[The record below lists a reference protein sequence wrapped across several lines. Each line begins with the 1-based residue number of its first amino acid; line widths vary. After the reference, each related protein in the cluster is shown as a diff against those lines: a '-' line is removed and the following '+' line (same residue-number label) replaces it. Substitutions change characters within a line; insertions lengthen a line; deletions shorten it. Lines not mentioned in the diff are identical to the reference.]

1 MILWKFELSNNLD
14 HIALILDGNK
24 RWAKKN
30 NLTNAKGYT
39 KGFENIKN
47 IVNFS
52 LSNNL
57 KYLTIFTLSSE
68 NYNRSTVNI
77 IYEIIYNNFSRLFDE
92 LIKNN
97 GIQINIFGS
106 RDNLPKKIIKI
117 FHDIETKSVNN
128 KKLYLNIAFNYGFKD
143 EIKYVLNKIKVNKSK
158 IDLDNEEDIKQLF
171 YIGSLPD
178 PDLLIR
184 TGGYQRLSNFIMY
197 NLTYTELFFT
207 KTLWPDFSEIEFKS
221 IIDQYLKINRKYGL

>member
-1 MILWKFELSNNLD
+1 MSNNLD

-30 NLTNAKGYT
+30 NLTNVNGYT
-39 KGFENIKN
+39 KGFENIKK
-47 IVNFS
+47 IVNYS
-52 LSNNL
+52 LLNNF

-68 NYNRSTVNI
+68 NYNRSTINI
-77 IYEIIYNNFSRLFDE
+77 IYEIIYDNFSRLFDE
-92 LIKNN
+92 LIKDN
-97 GIQINIFGS
+97 GIKIKIIGS
-106 RDNLPKKIIKI
+106 RENLPKKIIKI
-117 FHDIETKSVNN
+117 FQNIETKTVNN
-128 KKLYLNIAFNYGFKD
+128 KNFFLNIAFNYGFKE
-143 EIKYVLNKIKVNKSK
+143 EIKYVLNKIKANKSK

-171 YIGSLPD
+171 YIGSIPD